1 MRGPRCPTVRPTLL
15 RLLVVMPSRPSYS
28 TSLRAAPDL
37 AGAHILVVDDCPN
50 ELQLLI
56 EILRVARC
64 RISVAFDGVQAYHRA
79 QAVAPDLILMDL
91 RMPRMDGFASCRL
104 LTATPSTQA
113 IPIIMLTAAT
123 DLDDRLEGLE
133 IGAIDYIVKP
143 FEPAEV
149 IARIRNH
156 LKKALTSRS
165 EHYLPALPDTP
176 DASLVRAASQLL
188 LRDVRNPPTVEDLA
202 KQVGTH
208 EKRLSRVFRDHLG
221 KTVFEYLRDTR
232 LQMAQRFLARTSM
245 GTGEIAEEIGFSSAA
260 NFATAFRDRFGTTPS
275 AWKRQ
280 HREVDITDPIQVPN
294 TDA

>member
-1 MRGPRCPTVRPTLL
+1 
-15 RLLVVMPSRPSYS
+15 
-28 TSLRAAPDL
+28 
-37 AGAHILVVDDCPN
+37 
-50 ELQLLI
+50 
-56 EILRVARC
+56 
-64 RISVAFDGVQAYHRA
+64 
-79 QAVAPDLILMDL
+79 
-91 RMPRMDGFASCRL
+91 MPRMDGFASCRL